1 MSRAARLANGSSSGL
16 KSSAAQVRSIT
27 PIISP
32 APSVTGVAA
41 HAIEVRA
48 SAKCSVPVT
57 TDGAR
62 CAIAVP
68 IALVPIRPSP
78 YRKPGASSM

>member
-16 KSSAAQVRSIT
+16 KSSALQVRSIT
-27 PIISP
+27 PIICP

-57 TDGAR
+57 TDGHLVQDRGRAR
-62 CAIAVP
+62 TDHG
-68 IALVPIRPSP
+68 ALCTHD
-78 YRKPGASSM
+78 GMMW